1 MTDEELY
8 AAWAAGNREAGS
20 RLVDRYLRPVSRFFA
35 NKIWDGDDAEE
46 LVGSTFEACARTLGK
61 FRGECSFRT
70 WLFGIAHNVM
80 RNHVRKRRP
89 SASELD
95 LESSAVRDLGPSPRT
110 HVAKRREHALLLQ
123 ALRAIPFDH
132 QVVLEL
138 AHFEGMSRSEIATVL
153 GLPAGTV
160 ASRMRRADELLRDEL
175 AKLADDDAHLRST
188 FDGLDHWAVEL
199 RERLGRAQVGS

>member
-8 AAWAAGNREAGS
+8 AAWAAGDRDAGS
-20 RLVDRYLRPVSRFFA
+20 RLVDRYLRPISRFFA

-46 LVGSTFEACARTLGK
+46 LVGTTFETCARTLGN
-61 FRGECSFRT
+61 FRGEGSFRT
-70 WLFGIAHNVM
+70 WLFGIAHNVV
-80 RNHVRKRRP
+80 RNHIRKRRP
-89 SASELD
+89 SAAEID

-138 AHFEGMSRSEIATVL
+138 AHFEGMSRTEIAAVL
-153 GLPAGTV
+153 GLPAGTI
-160 ASRMRRADELLRDEL
+160 ASRLRRADELLRSEL
-175 AKLADDDAHLRST
+175 AKLAEDETQLRST
-188 FDGLDHWAVEL
+188 ADGLDRWALEL
-199 RERLGRAQVGS
+199 RGRLGRADT